1 MRNKIVYILFVA
13 ALVVSCATKKEASGD
28 GSAGLSSAS
37 RNASEAFVGS
47 VIDNAVDAENIVGNA
62 TIRMKFGDKTVS
74 VPGSLRMRKDN
85 VIRLQLFIPILGT
98 EIGRLEFTPDY
109 VLVLDRINRQYI
121 KGDYNQLDFLR
132 ENGISFYSLQSLFWN
147 ELISPGEKA
156 AVPADAR
163 KYSANLNTAN
173 GQVPLVLDKGKMKY
187 QWNADCENKKLTSAV
202 ITYNSASSGISMLS
216 WLYSD
221 FMVVG
226 KKEFP
231 ATQEFSFHTNIT
243 GESQNGEIRISMSG
257 IKTSS
262 DWDAET
268 VVSERYKKVT
278 VEDVFK
284 MLMSF

>member
-1 MRNKIVYILFVA
+1 MRNKILYILFVA
-13 ALVVSCATKKEASGD
+13 ALMASCATKKGVSDGD
-28 GSAGLSSAS
+28 SAGLSSAS
-37 RNASEAFVGS
+37 RNASEAFVAD
-47 VIDNAVDAENIVGNA
+47 VINEAVDVENIVGNA
-62 TIRMKFGDKTVS
+62 TIRMKMGSKTIS

-147 ELISPGEKA
+147 ELISPGDKA
-156 AVPADAR
+156 AVSADAR
-163 KYSANLNTAN
+163 KYSANLNAAN

-187 QWNADCENKKLTSAV
+187 QWNADRENKKLTSAV
-202 ITYNSASSGISMLS
+202 ITYNSASSGTSMLS

-221 FMVVG
+221 FMDVG

-243 GESQNGEIRISMSG
+243 GETQNGEIRISMNG

-268 VVSERYKKVT
+268 VVSERYKKVS

-284 MLMSF
+284 MLMNF

>member
-1 MRNKIVYILFVA
+1 MRNKILYILFA
-13 ALVVSCATKKEASGD
+13 VVLLASCATKKGASD
-28 GSAGLSSAS
+28 AGSATVSSAARS
-37 RNASEAFVGS
+37 ASEAFVAD
-47 VIDNAVDAENIVGNA
+47 VIDEAVSVDNIVGNA
-62 TIRMKFGDKTVS
+62 TIRMKMGSKTIS

-147 ELISPGEKA
+147 ELISPGDKA
-156 AVPADAR
+156 AVSADAR
-163 KYSANLNTAN
+163 KYSANLNAAN

-187 QWNADCENKKLTSAV
+187 QWNADRENKKLTSAV
-202 ITYNSASSGISMLS
+202 ITYNSASSGTSMLS

-221 FMVVG
+221 FMDVG

-243 GESQNGEIRISMSG
+243 GETQNGEIRISMNT

-278 VEDVFK
+278 AEDVFK
-284 MLMSF
+284 MLMNF